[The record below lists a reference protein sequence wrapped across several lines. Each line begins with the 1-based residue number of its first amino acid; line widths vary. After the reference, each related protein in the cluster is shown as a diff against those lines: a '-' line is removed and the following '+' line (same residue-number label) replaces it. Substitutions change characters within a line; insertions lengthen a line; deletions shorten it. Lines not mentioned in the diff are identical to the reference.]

1 MRSDARWHVPT
12 AVQIPKNEQILST
25 NRRTTMKICRKG
37 LAAGPRTAAALLV
50 AGAFATSASA
60 QNAEAI
66 DGVVHDAEY
75 YVLKAQNGERWA
87 EEDVDLQSRLA
98 ELREKFGTP
107 PNLIHIMWDDTA
119 YGDLGMPGVQAVRGL
134 DTPNINALAE
144 DGMMFARMYT
154 EVGCTPSRAAA
165 VTGRMAVRSGMYN
178 IGMLQESHG
187 LDAEEVTLA
196 EVLGEAG
203 YKTAFYGKWHLG
215 DIEESYPHN
224 QGFDEA
230 LFTGYNQIL
239 SLNTR
244 EAEQGNASI
253 GLFED
258 MLVEDPYKLDDTF
271 ITKDWVQ
278 VAEGTKGGETLQWR
292 DNSLETYEMID
303 SEGLDRMFAFM
314 ERSAESG
321 EPFYVANWPIMS
333 SFLPIRE
340 KCTRAR
346 SLLQNG
352 LQCTVDPLIKAVQ
365 DKLEELGI
373 AENTLIVAMAD
384 NGPMSHNP
392 PPGTGF
398 AETIFRGGKGDFLE
412 GGVRVPA
419 FAVWPGMIEPGSLPG
434 DMIHITDLFTT
445 FASLGG
451 AMDAIPTDR
460 VIDGLDQT
468 SLLLN
473 GDTHSRRDYTFT
485 YAGPTLGAV
494 VKGDYKRHMISPDPV
509 GEASGIPAAFYFL
522 PSDPREVQP
531 MLTNLIHLKRPFNR
545 MVLRHNLWKESYPDR
560 PEKHGIP
567 WTGIANASEALKKE
581 QNPQLVLKDLPFDPL
596 EYIEHLDELPFDPN
610 GDPSIGE

>member
-1 MRSDARWHVPT
+1 MHWLRS
-12 AVQIPKNEQILST
+12 
-25 NRRTTMKICRKG
+25 CRNG
-37 LAAGPRTAAALLV
+37 GALAALL
-50 AGAFATSASA
+50 AGSALILPQSASA
-60 QNAEAI
+60 Q
-66 DGVVHDAEY
+66 DGPEIIHDAEF
-75 YVLKAQNGERWA
+75 YVLQAQNGDRWA
-87 EEDVDLQSRLA
+87 EEDEGLQAKIA
-98 ELREKFGTP
+98 ELRETHGTP

-119 YGDLGMPGVQAVRGL
+119 YGDLGMPGIQAVRGL
-134 DTPNINALAE
+134 ETPNINALAE
-144 DGMMFARMYT
+144 EGMMFTRMYT

-165 VTGRMAVRSGMYN
+165 ATGRMAVRSGMYN

-196 EVLGEAG
+196 EVLGDAG
-203 YKTAFYGKWHLG
+203 YATAFYGKWHLG

-258 MLVEDPYKLDDTF
+258 MLPANPYKLDDTF
-271 ITKDWVQ
+271 VTKDWVM

-292 DNSLETYEMID
+292 DNTTETYEAID
-303 SEGLDRMFAFM
+303 AEGLDRMFAFM
-314 ERSAESG
+314 ERNVAEG
-321 EPFYVANWPIMS
+321 KPFYVANWPIMAN
-333 SFLPIRE
+333 FMPIRE

-346 SLLQNG
+346 ALLQNG
-352 LQCTVDPLIKAVQ
+352 LQCTIDPMIKAIR
-365 DKLEELGI
+365 DKLAELGV

-419 FAVWPGMIEPGSLPG
+419 FAVWPGVIEAGSMPG

-451 AMDAIPTDR
+451 ALENIPTDR
-460 VIDGLDQT
+460 VIDGIDQT
-468 SLLLN
+468 ALLLN
-473 GDTHSRRDYTFT
+473 GDTHGRRDYTFT

-545 MVLRHNLWKESYPDR
+545 MVLRHNLWKEKYPDR

-567 WTGIANASEALKKE
+567 WTGIANASEALKRE

-596 EYIEHLDELPFDPN
+596 EYVEHLDELPFDPA
-610 GDPSIGE
+610 GDPSIGQ

>member
-1 MRSDARWHVPT
+1 MFRDSFFST
-12 AVQIPKNEQILST
+12 AIVA
-25 NRRTTMKICRKG
+25 
-37 LAAGPRTAAALLV
+37 AAGALLSFT
-50 AGAFATSASA
+50 AYA
-60 QNAEAI
+60 QDTI
-66 DGVVHDAEY
+66 TPDGIVHDAEF

-87 EEDVDLQSRLA
+87 AEDEELQARLDA
-98 ELREKFGTP
+98 LEERFGRP

-119 YGDLGMPGVQAVRGL
+119 YGDLGMPAIQAVRGL
-134 DTPNINALAE
+134 NTPNINALAE
-144 DGMMFARMYT
+144 EGMMFTRMYT

-165 VTGRMAVRSGMYN
+165 ATGRLAVRSGMYN

-187 LDAEEVTLA
+187 LDDEEVTLA
-196 EVLGEAG
+196 EVLSPAG
-203 YKTAFYGKWHLG
+203 YATAFYGKWHLG
-215 DIEESYPHN
+215 DIEQSYPHN

-244 EAEQGNASI
+244 EAEQANASI

-271 ITKDWVQ
+271 ITKDWVM

-292 DNSLETYEMID
+292 DNSHETYQKID
-303 SEGLDRMFAFM
+303 AEGLDRMFAFM
-314 ERSAESG
+314 ERSVEAG
-321 EPFYVANWPIMS
+321 KPFYVANWPVMT
-333 SFLPIRE
+333 SFLPVRE

-346 SLLQNG
+346 AILQAG
-352 LQCTVDPLIKAVQ
+352 LQCTIDPMIAAIRA
-365 DKLEELGI
+365 KLEELGI

-419 FAVWPGMIEPGSLPG
+419 FAHWPGMIEAGSLPG

-445 FASLGG
+445 FASLAG
-451 AMDAIPTDR
+451 ALDNVPTDR

-468 SLLLN
+468 ALLLN
-473 GDTHSRRDYTFT
+473 GDTHGRRDYTFT
-485 YAGPTLGAV
+485 YAGPRLGAI

-522 PSDPREVQP
+522 PADPREVQP

-545 MVLRHNLWKESYPDR
+545 MRLRHDLWKERYPDR
-560 PEKHGIP
+560 PETHGIP
-567 WTGIANASEALKKE
+567 WTGIANASEALVRE
-581 QNPQLVLKDLPFDPL
+581 QNPQMVLGDLPFDPL
-596 EYIEHLDELPFDPN
+596 EYVKRLDDLPFDPS
-610 GDPSIGE
+610 GAPGLGE

>member
-1 MRSDARWHVPT
+1 MHWLRS
-12 AVQIPKNEQILST
+12 
-25 NRRTTMKICRKG
+25 CRNG
-37 LAAGPRTAAALLV
+37 GALAALL
-50 AGAFATSASA
+50 AGSALILPQSA
-60 QNAEAI
+60 AAQ
-66 DGVVHDAEY
+66 DGTEIIHDAEF
-75 YVLKAQNGERWA
+75 YVLKAQNGDRWA
-87 EEDVDLQSRLA
+87 EEDEGLQAKIA
-98 ELREKFGTP
+98 ELRETHGTP

-119 YGDLGMPGVQAVRGL
+119 YGDLGMPGIQAVRGL
-134 DTPNINALAE
+134 ETPNINALAE
-144 DGMMFARMYT
+144 EGMMFTRMYT

-165 VTGRMAVRSGMYN
+165 ATGRMAVRSGMYN

-196 EVLGEAG
+196 EVLGDAG
-203 YKTAFYGKWHLG
+203 YATAFYGKWHLG

-258 MLVEDPYKLDDTF
+258 MLPANPYKLDDTF
-271 ITKDWVQ
+271 VTKDWVM

-292 DNSLETYEMID
+292 DNTTETYETID
-303 SEGLDRMFAFM
+303 AEGLDRMFAFM
-314 ERSAESG
+314 ERNVAEG
-321 EPFYVANWPIMS
+321 KPFYVANWPIMAN
-333 SFLPIRE
+333 FMPIRE

-346 SLLQNG
+346 ALLQNG
-352 LQCTVDPLIKAVQ
+352 LQCTIDPMIKAIR
-365 DKLEELGI
+365 DKLAELGV

-419 FAVWPGMIEPGSLPG
+419 FAVWPGMIEAGSMPG

-451 AMDAIPTDR
+451 ALENIPTDR
-460 VIDGLDQT
+460 VIDGIDQT
-468 SLLLN
+468 ALLLN
-473 GDTHSRRDYTFT
+473 GDTHGRRDYTFT

-545 MVLRHNLWKESYPDR
+545 MVLRHNLWKEKYPDR

-567 WTGIANASEALKKE
+567 WTGIANASEALKRE

-596 EYIEHLDELPFDPN
+596 EYVEHLDELPFDPAA
-610 GDPSIGE
+610 DPSIGQ